1 MPHATTA
8 ECYSAIHC
16 VGGNGSG
23 HWDHVIRVIVSEA
36 QMKRTEV
43 DDLMSS
49 IAQQVRDLFFQNE
62 PTMV

>member
-1 MPHATTA
+1 
-8 ECYSAIHC
+8 
-16 VGGNGSG
+16 
-23 HWDHVIRVIVSEA
+23 
-36 QMKRTEV
+36 MKRTEV